1 MTAYERNQM
10 VNQMFGLGLSADD
23 IAYFILAEISGLPR
37 YNPGAPDMEHGQ

>member
-10 VNQMFGLGLSADD
+10 VNQMVGIGLSADD

-37 YNPGAPDMEHGQ
+37 YSPGAQDVEHIL

>member
-1 MTAYERNQM
+1 MTTHERNQM

-37 YNPGAPDMEHGQ
+37 YTPGAPDVEQGR